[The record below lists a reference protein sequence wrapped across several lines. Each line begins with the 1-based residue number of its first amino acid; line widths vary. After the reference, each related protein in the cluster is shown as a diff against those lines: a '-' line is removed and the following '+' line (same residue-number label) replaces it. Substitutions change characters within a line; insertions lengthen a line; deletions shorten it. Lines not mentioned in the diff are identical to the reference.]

1 LALYIYAG
9 DDLPAGEPE
18 PKISEETRAKLAEL
32 ATTKEIA
39 EKIDLA
45 LAKKGRNSL
54 DDLTE
59 DEGRS
64 SLLGSTDNP
73 PHK

>member
-1 LALYIYAG
+1 MPVMTCPQASQSRQIG
-9 DDLPAGEPE
+9 
-18 PKISEETRAKLAEL
+18 EETIVTKLNEL

-39 EKIDLA
+39 ERIDLA

-59 DEGRS
+59 DEGQK
-64 SLLGSTDNP
+64 LLAWLNQWLNQ
-73 PHK
+73 